1 MDPTV
6 GEAGS
11 VTPASSSASSGAT
24 FGKRT
29 AAANRPRLWAIGGG
43 KGGVGKSVVASNLAV
58 RMAQLGH
65 RVMIVD
71 GDLGGANLDTLLGC
85 ERPTRTLSQ
94 FFDRGVEQL
103 AEIAAPTELPNLSL
117 IAGDGEALGSANP
130 AHAQKLKLIRHLR
143 ALPCDLVIVDLGAGT
158 NFNTLDLYL
167 AADLGIV
174 VTTPEPTAL
183 QNCFAFIKTAAL
195 RDLEQRTGVQRRSA
209 EGGSLGRIG
218 AEGPE
223 ARAALG
229 RMASLVVNRAQPAE
243 ARRVANLLHD
253 LAGRFLRGQVCL
265 RGTVHDDPAI
275 GRSIRLRRPVCLT
288 EPGAIASLDFDALA
302 HELWNGGA
310 VAPATRTGCNEEV
323 DHAGFRLHVQTE
335 DLGGQQGAVRTQI
348 FFDDGSVVFTRRTP
362 YVDAFFSRLAVAPT
376 DRMRFHHVAIIR
388 ALQGGR
394 IELLRKSA

>member
-1 MDPTV
+1 MR
-6 GEAGS
+6 
-11 VTPASSSASSGAT
+11 SS
-24 FGKRT
+24 FGPRA

-65 RVMIVD
+65 RVVIVD

-85 ERPTRTLSQ
+85 ERPTHTLAQ
-94 FFDRGVEQL
+94 FFDRSVEQL
-103 AEIAAPTELPNLSL
+103 AELAAPTELPNLSL
-117 IAGDGEALGSANP
+117 IAGDNESLGAANP

-158 NFNTLDLYL
+158 SFNTLDLYL

-195 RDLEQRTGVQRRSA
+195 RDLEQRTGVQRRGNE
-209 EGGSLGRIG
+209 EGALGRIG
-218 AEGPE
+218 SEGPE

-243 ARRVANLLHD
+243 ARRVGNMLND

-265 RGTVHDDPAI
+265 RGSIHDDPAI
-275 GRSIRLRRPVCLT
+275 VRSIRLRRPLSLA
-288 EPGAIASLDFDALA
+288 EPGATAALDIEALA

-310 VAPATRTGCNEEV
+310 VAPATRTGFNEEV
-323 DHAGFRLHVQTE
+323 DHDGLRLHVQTE

-348 FFDDGSVVFTRRTP
+348 FLADGSVQFTRRTP
-362 YVDAFFSRLAVAPT
+362 YVDAFFARLSVSPT
-376 DRMRFHHVAIIR
+376 DRMRFHHAAIVR
-388 ALQGGR
+388 ALRGGR
-394 IELLRKSA
+394 IELMRKSA